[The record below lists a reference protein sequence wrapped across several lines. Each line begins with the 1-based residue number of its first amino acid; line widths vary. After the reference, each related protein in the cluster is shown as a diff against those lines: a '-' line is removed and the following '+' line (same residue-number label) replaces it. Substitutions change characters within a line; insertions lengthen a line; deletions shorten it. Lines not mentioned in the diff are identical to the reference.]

1 MPVVIVYGKGVS
13 FQLLNRDIVA
23 AIESIP
29 EMELKGKDQVKIIY
43 PEFESNTDK
52 TVVVEVRILDLPQ
65 RTEKVR
71 DCLMAAVSRAIE
83 KHCPKKNVLC
93 TISLLQEKQGFCFL
107 GVT

>member
-13 FQLLNRDIVA
+13 FQLLNRDIVD

-29 EMELKGKDQVKIIY
+29 EMDLKGKDQVKIIY

-52 TVVVEVRILDLPQ
+52 TVVAEVRILDLPQ

-71 DCLMAAVSRAIE
+71 GYLTAAVSRAIE
-83 KHCPKKNVLC
+83 KHCPKKDVLC

-107 GVT
+107 GAT